1 MNGAA
6 TNSRESGGNEVSSLW
21 EQFQLNND
29 KMLNGDIS
37 ALNNLNMKQQCS
49 DLIIFVNGK

>member
-1 MNGAA
+1 MNG
-6 TNSRESGGNEVSSLW
+6 NPKNDRESGEKEVSSLW